1 MHFET
6 VVINKIAPF
15 LDYNERAEFS
25 GGSLFVECSEK
36 TARSV
41 FHKLCEH
48 AGFGKVKISKTP
60 VEYVFDFTA

>member
-6 VVINKIAPF
+6 QVINKIAPF
-15 LDYNERAEFS
+15 LDYNERAEFT

-41 FHKLCEH
+41 FHKLAQD
-48 AGFGKVKISKTP
+48 AGLGKVKISKTK
-60 VEYVFDFTA
+60 VEYVFDFVA